1 LHRGLRTHPFIVTH
15 EPMMLPPAAQID
27 TQQLPSAG
35 SEWLASERRR
45 CHHSNGWSNTTLA
58 KHVIEQGHQI
68 FVDELKRFAT
78 EVADSRCAAIAD
90 RLAAPLRVAVSG
102 RRGVGRSTLAQAL
115 ARIADVRGT
124 IAVTC
129 TESAEADV
137 DVYVIAEVVKPEDRD
152 AIRAAARPVVA
163 VLNKADLIATTEPGV
178 HPHGPTGAARTRCAR
193 LAAHTGLPIQ
203 PVVGLLAVAALDDLL
218 DDTLWAALQVLA
230 TRPAGRPV
238 APELLDALDVFG
250 VEQAVAAIRRGATR
264 DQTRAT
270 LRRLSCIDDVVHT
283 IDSVGAQVHY
293 RRVLDAVAELETLA
307 VSDRRIAEFLSCD
320 DTVVARMAA
329 AVDVVE
335 AAGLNV
341 DRCDS
346 AAAYLRRAV
355 GWQRYK
361 HGPVAGLHRAC
372 GADIV
377 RGSLR
382 LWSKVGDST

>member
-1 LHRGLRTHPFIVTH
+1 VT
-15 EPMMLPPAAQID
+15 
-27 TQQLPSAG
+27 
-35 SEWLASERRR
+35 
-45 CHHSNGWSNTTLA
+45 
-58 KHVIEQGHQI
+58 
-68 FVDELKRFAT
+68 
-78 EVADSRCAAIAD
+78 
-90 RLAAPLRVAVSG
+90 
-102 RRGVGRSTLAQAL
+102 
-115 ARIADVRGT
+115 
-124 IAVTC
+124 VTP
-129 TESAEADV
+129 SAEADV

-152 AIRAAARPVVA
+152 AIGAAARSIVV
-163 VLNKADLIATTEPGV
+163 VLNKADLIVTTEPGV

-193 LAAHTGLPIQ
+193 LSAHTGLPIQ

-218 DDTLWAALQVLA
+218 DDTQWAGLQALA
-230 TRPAGRPV
+230 SRPAGLLS

-250 VEQAVAAIRRGATR
+250 VEQAVAAIRRGSTR
-264 DQTRAT
+264 DQTRAM
-270 LRRLSCIDDVVHT
+270 LRSLSCIDEVVGA
-283 IDSVGAQVHY
+283 IESAGAQVHY

-320 DTVVARMAA
+320 DTVIARMAD

-361 HGPVAGLHRAC
+361 CGPVTGLHRAC
-372 GADIV
+372 GVDIV

-382 LWSKVGDST
+382 LWSKVGSST

>member
-1 LHRGLRTHPFIVTH
+1 
-15 EPMMLPPAAQID
+15 MMLPPAAQID

-45 CHHSNGWSNTTLA
+45 CHHSSGWSNTTLA

-68 FVDELKRFAT
+68 FVDELRRFAT

-90 RLAAPLRVAVSG
+90 RLAGPLRVAVSG

-115 ARIADVRGT
+115 ARVADVRGT
-124 IAVTC
+124 IALTC
-129 TESAEADV
+129 TESAEPDV

-178 HPHGPTGAARTRCAR
+178 HPHGPTSAARTRCAR

-270 LRRLSCIDDVVHT
+270 LRRLSCIDDVVHA

-355 GWQRYK
+355 GWQRYN

>member
-1 LHRGLRTHPFIVTH
+1 MSPFERQTR
-15 EPMMLPPAAQID
+15 PAALSPLGD
-27 TQQLPSAG
+27 NVAVLQQTGICVGTDLAG
-35 SEWLASERRR
+35 ETHDR
-45 CHHSNGWSNTTLA
+45 
-58 KHVIEQGHQI
+58 QGRQI
-68 FVDELKRFAT
+68 FVDELKQFAT
-78 EVADSRCAAIAD
+78 EAANSRCTAIAD

-102 RRGVGRSTLAQAL
+102 RRGVGRSTVAHAL
-115 ARIADVRGT
+115 ARAADLRGT
-124 IAVTC
+124 FTVT
-129 TESAEADV
+129 SGEADV
-137 DVYVIAEVVKPEDRD
+137 DVYVIAEVVKPEDCD
-152 AIRAAARPVVA
+152 AIAAAARPVVA
-163 VLNKADLIATTEPGV
+163 VLNKADLIAS
-178 HPHGPTGAARTRCAR
+178 AARTRCAE
-193 LAAHTGLPIQ
+193 LSPCIGLPIE
-203 PVVGLLAVAALDDLL
+203 PVVGLLAVAVLDDAL
-218 DDTLWAALQVLA
+218 DDTLWTALQVLA

-270 LRRLSCIDDVVHT
+270 LRRLSCIDDVVHA
-283 IDSVGAQVHY
+283 IDSAGAQVHY

-307 VSDRRIAEFLSCD
+307 VNDQRIAEFLSCD
-320 DTVVARMAA
+320 ATVVARMAA

-346 AAAYLRRAV
+346 AAAYLRRAL
-355 GWQRYK
+355 GWQRYH

-382 LWSKVGDST
+382 LWSKIGDST